1 MNYYYGIK
9 LTRRAIFMSGLL
21 ICSAVETVRNY
32 RRIKKVNKLINTGLD
47 EQMEIQRLTDE
58 AMRSIEEIDRL
69 KAKRA
74 EKEIDDIEQKIEEIR
89 RKIEELGN

>member
-1 MNYYYGIK
+1 MNYYGIK

-21 ICSAVETVRNY
+21 ICSTVEAVRNY
-32 RRIKKVNKLINTGLD
+32 RRIKKVDKLINTGLD

-58 AMRSIEEIDRL
+58 AMKSIEEIDRI
-69 KAKRA
+69 KANRA
-74 EKEIDDIEQKIEEIR
+74 AKEIDDIEQKIEEIR